1 MERSDTKEKGD
12 GLMIKDSL
20 KALREYIYR
29 HFNTYEGIKLN
40 FKPNVYYRYIVRILR
55 AKIYNNL

>member
-1 MERSDTKEKGD
+1 
-12 GLMIKDSL
+12 MITNSL
-20 KALREYIYR
+20 KALREYIYIYR

>member
-1 MERSDTKEKGD
+1 
-12 GLMIKDSL
+12 MIKNSL

-29 HFNTYEGIKLN
+29 NFNTYEGIKLNRN

-55 AKIYNNL
+55 AKIHNNL

>member
-1 MERSDTKEKGD
+1 
-12 GLMIKDSL
+12 MIANSL
-20 KALREYIYR
+20 KALREYIYIYR
-29 HFNTYEGIKLN
+29 NFNTYEGIKLNRN